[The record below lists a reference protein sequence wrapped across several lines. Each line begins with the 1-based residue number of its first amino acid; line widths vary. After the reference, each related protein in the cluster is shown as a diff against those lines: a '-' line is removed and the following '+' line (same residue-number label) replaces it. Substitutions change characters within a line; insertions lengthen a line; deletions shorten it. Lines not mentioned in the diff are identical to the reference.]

1 MSTACVKLSLSDA
14 VNNKV
19 LICSSDDDG
28 CLMKWTNAF
37 VETISSP
44 HSLQSLDFVTSPP
57 SLYTYTQTENSG
69 DNGFSSIT
77 ALGPA
82 ERHSPALYN
91 NKFNGIYIHNI
102 TSPAAGELK
111 RPMSR
116 TLAPLFPA
124 HPRRCVSW
132 GGGGAS
138 MVTND
143 WCITKQAA

>member
-1 MSTACVKLSLSDA
+1 MSTACVKLSLSDV

-44 HSLQSLDFVTSPP
+44 HSLQSLDLVTPP
-57 SLYTYTQTENSG
+57 PPYTHTKTENSG
-69 DNGFSSIT
+69 HNGFSSIT

-91 NKFNGIYIHNI
+91 NKFKGIYIHNI
-102 TSPAAGELK
+102 TSPDAGELK

-132 GGGGAS
+132 GGAS
-138 MVTND
+138 VVTND

>member
-1 MSTACVKLSLSDA
+1 MLTACVKLSLSDA

-44 HSLQSLDFVTSPP
+44 HSLQSLDFVTPP
-57 SLYTYTQTENSG
+57 PPPYTHTQRENSG
-69 DNGFSSIT
+69 DSGFSSIT

-91 NKFNGIYIHNI
+91 NNI
-102 TSPAAGELK
+102 PRSSPLVCEL
-111 RPMSR
+111 
-116 TLAPLFPA
+116 
-124 HPRRCVSW
+124 
-132 GGGGAS
+132 GGGAS
-138 MVTND
+138 VVTND
-143 WCITKQAA
+143 WCITKQTA

>member
-28 CLMKWTNAF
+28 CLIKWTNAF

-44 HSLQSLDFVTSPP
+44 HSLQSLDLVTPP
-57 SLYTYTQTENSG
+57 YTHTQTENSG

-77 ALGPA
+77 ALGLA
-82 ERHSPALYN
+82 ERHSPALYI

-124 HPRRCVSW
+124 HPRRCVSC
-132 GGGGAS
+132 GGGGVS
-138 MVTND
+138 GY
-143 WCITKQAA
+143 K